1 MEETLGCWEV
11 KAIPGGR
18 ISLTVTYLD
27 GSAFAMFLNQ
37 EEWEELKRHGESEML
52 ISTLALKHNLHQ
64 EEE

>member
-27 GSAFAMFLNQ
+27 GSAFAVFFNKD
-37 EEWEELKRHGESEML
+37 EWEELKRCGDLEID
-52 ISTLALKHNLHQ
+52 ISVVALKHNLHQ
-64 EEE
+64 EE